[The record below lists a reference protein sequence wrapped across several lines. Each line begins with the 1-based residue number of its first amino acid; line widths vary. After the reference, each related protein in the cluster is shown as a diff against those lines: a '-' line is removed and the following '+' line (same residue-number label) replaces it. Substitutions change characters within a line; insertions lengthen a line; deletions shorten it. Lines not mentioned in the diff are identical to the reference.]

1 MAEVGKVNQVNATPT
16 EQICAI
22 LYMLSLIQNNKSYPV
37 IQISYYTIKYFNEFL
52 QKVENWE
59 VISLQR
65 F

>member
-1 MAEVGKVNQVNATPT
+1 MAEGGKVNQLNTTPT

-22 LYMLSLIQNNKSYPV
+22 LYLLSLIQNNKSYAV
-37 IQISYYTIKYFNEFL
+37 IQLLYYTIKYFNEFL

-59 VISLQR
+59 VISLLR

>member
-22 LYMLSLIQNNKSYPV
+22 LYMLSLIQNNESYPV

-59 VISLQR
+59 VISLLR

>member
-1 MAEVGKVNQVNATPT
+1 MAEVGKVNQLNTTPT

-22 LYMLSLIQNNKSYPV
+22 LYLLSLIQNNKSYAV
-37 IQISYYTIKYFNEFL
+37 IQLLYYTIKYFNEFL

-59 VISLQR
+59 VISLLR